1 MLTGLAKLCEG
12 PRRGWLTVLGGFLL
26 FLTFASSYSYSN
38 INTYLTSYMRNNNT
52 NGFNPTLGYHDFVYL
67 STTKTVVFSFS
78 LPFIGHLCRII
89 GCKWSIAIGTAIY
102 RLAAACFTPCQSP
115 LSSVSAVASC

>member
-52 NGFNPTLGYHDFVYL
+52 NGHNHDLRYADFVYL
-67 STTKTVVFSFS
+67 STAKTILAAVSM
-78 LPFIGHLCRII
+78 PFIGNLCRII
-89 GCKWSIAIGTAIY
+89 GCKWSIAIGSALY
-102 RLAAACFTPCQSP
+102 R
-115 LSSVSAVASC
+115 